1 MNPKNKILFLVA
13 CALFAV
19 NASAEFIRE
28 EGQWKIKAGTTCD
41 VAPESLVPKVMA
53 RLNAASRATEA
64 KNLSNALS
72 LWADLAEIQK
82 GKEAEAIA
90 LINAA
95 RIHIERG
102 QLEVAEKD
110 DLDEFFKR
118 HANYAGFGEAVELT
132 FNLANRFAAGERPY
146 LGGWFP
152 WFKDSLHAISLY
164 EKVVKF
170 APNGPMADESL
181 IRMARL
187 NHDSDRKPEAIND
200 LTRIISDYP
209 NSKYAAEA
217 LETLA
222 QLRSEESLGADWD
235 QATAMESA
243 DHWRTLADQFPND
256 PRAKLAPEQI
266 KILRDRAARARLNLG
281 KFYWYS
287 RNNPVAAKL
296 MANSCR
302 SISPE
307 SDAAQE
313 AEKLLA
319 EIAANPNP
327 PTTIAD
333 QLLGAYPRPSNA
345 DEAKPVV
352 LKDDL
357 DSLGFRKDSIRPAT
371 ETERP

>member
-1 MNPKNKILFLVA
+1 MNLNYKFFSLVA
-13 CALFAV
+13 CVLFAV
-19 NASAEFIRE
+19 TASAEFIRVDGE
-28 EGQWKIKAGTTCD
+28 WKIKAGTTCD
-41 VAPESLVPKVMA
+41 VTPESAIPRVMA
-53 RLNAASRATEA
+53 RLNAASKATDA
-64 KNLSNALS
+64 KNFSTALG
-72 LWADLAEIQK
+72 LWDKVADIQI

-90 LINAA
+90 LLSRA
-95 RIHIERG
+95 RIHLERG
-102 QLEVAEKD
+102 QLEVAERE

-118 HANYAGFGEAVELT
+118 HANYRGFGEAIEMT
-132 FNLANRFAAGERPY
+132 FDLANRLAAGERPY

-152 WFKDSLHAISLY
+152 WFKDSLHALALY
-164 EKVVKF
+164 EKVVKY
-170 APNGPMADESL
+170 APNGPLADESL

-187 NHDSDRKPEAIND
+187 NHANDRKPEAIDD

-222 QLRSEESLGADWD
+222 HLRSEESLGADWD

-266 KILRDRAARARLNLG
+266 KMLRDRAARARLNLG

-307 SDAAQE
+307 SEAAKE

-319 EIAANPNP
+319 EIEANPNP

-333 QLLGAYPRPSNA
+333 KLLGAYPRPSSAN
-345 DEAKPVV
+345 EAKPAVIN
-352 LKDDL
+352 DDL
-357 DSLGFRKDSIRPAT
+357 DSLGFRKEPIHPAT
-371 ETERP
+371 EPERH